1 MEIQQELEINSKEKD
16 DKIDLEELRQDKE
29 IFENINSPKII
40 QEILQ
45 ISTSSNQIGL
55 QLENNIIKSLSS
67 FNEIVLSIID
77 NDDKDINEYN
87 FNPFVLSQNKRNNL
101 YNLNF
106 EEINFNND
114 FLNKQM
120 NQYNELKQKL
130 KEYKELKNN
139 KEIKEKLSDEKI
151 EENNNENKAKD
162 EEKKNE
168 LNKDIINKKLFLVG
182 HPLNSLFED
191 EINFKDIKNEI
202 ENEYLNKMKDN
213 TNYKYVIPQQNNNL
227 FGLALNNSM
236 VDEED
241 EDEDNN
247 NDDVDEISVSHHS
260 NQDDDGSDSHASNI
274 SVESAVFYAN
284 DENLN
289 ANANVNDAPIE
300 PIHNV
305 NIIQNIA
312 EINENNI
319 QNIENQEENHYIY
332 NNVEQNNI
340 QNENEDNH

>member
-1 MEIQQELEINSKEKD
+1 MELQQEIQINTKEKYDEIN
-16 DKIDLEELRQDKE
+16 LEELKQNKE

-67 FNEIVLSIID
+67 FNEAVLSIID
-77 NDDKDINEYN
+77 NDDKETKEYN
-87 FNPFVLSQNKRNNL
+87 FNPFILSQNKRNNL

-114 FLNKQM
+114 FLNKQV

-130 KEYKELKNN
+130 KEYVELKNK
-139 KEIKEKLSDEKI
+139 KEIKEKLNNEKI
-151 EENNNENKAKD
+151 EENNNENKSKD
-162 EEKKNE
+162 EEKE
-168 LNKDIINKKLFLVG
+168 LNNDIINKKLFLIG
-182 HPLNSLFED
+182 HPLISLFED
-191 EINFKDIKNEI
+191 EINIKKLKNEI

-213 TNYKYVIPQQNNNL
+213 TNYKYIIPQQNNNL
-227 FGLALNNSM
+227 FALNNN
-236 VDEED
+236 VLDEED

-247 NDDVDEISVSHHS
+247 NDDVDEISISNHS

-274 SVESAVFYAN
+274 SVEFYGN

-289 ANANVNDAPIE
+289 ANANVNVVPIE
-300 PIHNV
+300 PIHNA
-305 NIIQNIA
+305 NIIQNIV
-312 EINENNI
+312 EVNENNI
-319 QNIENQEENHYIY
+319 QNIENQVENHNI
-332 NNVEQNNI
+332 NNNIEQNNI
-340 QNENEDNH
+340 QNENIDNH

>member
-1 MEIQQELEINSKEKD
+1 MELQQEIEINTKEKYD
-16 DKIDLEELRQDKE
+16 EINLEELKQNKE

-67 FNEIVLSIID
+67 FNEAVLSIID
-77 NDDKDINEYN
+77 NDDKETKEYN
-87 FNPFVLSQNKRNNL
+87 FNPFILSQNKRNNL

-130 KEYKELKNN
+130 KEYVELKNK
-139 KEIKEKLSDEKI
+139 KEIKEKLNNEKI
-151 EENNNENKAKD
+151 EENNNENKSKD
-162 EEKKNE
+162 EEKE
-168 LNKDIINKKLFLVG
+168 LNNDIINKKLFLIG
-182 HPLNSLFED
+182 HPLISLFED
-191 EINFKDIKNEI
+191 EINIKEIKNEI

-213 TNYKYVIPQQNNNL
+213 TNYKYIIPQQNNNL
-227 FGLALNNSM
+227 FALNNN
-236 VDEED
+236 VLDEED

-247 NDDVDEISVSHHS
+247 NDDVDEISISNHS
-260 NQDDDGSDSHASNI
+260 NHDDDGSDSHASNI
-274 SVESAVFYAN
+274 SVEFYGN

-289 ANANVNDAPIE
+289 ANANVNVVPIE

-305 NIIQNIA
+305 NIIQNIV
-312 EINENNI
+312 EVNENNI
-319 QNIENQEENHYIY
+319 QYIENQVENHNI
-332 NNVEQNNI
+332 NNNIEQNNI
-340 QNENEDNH
+340 QNENIDNH